1 MSDEADEAYSVT
13 EQLTMTGINR
23 IRQKINV
30 HGIPVYLCEACGNP
44 IPEARR
50 KIFPGV
56 RRIRKNRENTMH
68 KSEAEKI
75 DSILDEHQQ
84 IYRRHNQINNIL
96 AYCACIAWIPCI
108 IAAFGVDGIYLK
120 ILFAVLACCGAVCF
134 FIFFFTLLPESLMVL
149 SRQSLLQLMRLT
161 EDVPDARQ
169 ELLNRL
175 LSGKKLTGRDEQDIR
190 RLWQEK
196 VDAMQESATRQR
208 EQDTIRKFTEGN
220 KSE

>member
-1 MSDEADEAYSVT
+1 
-13 EQLTMTGINR
+13 
-23 IRQKINV
+23 
-30 HGIPVYLCEACGNP
+30 
-44 IPEARR
+44 
-50 KIFPGV
+50 
-56 RRIRKNRENTMH
+56 
-68 KSEAEKI
+68 
-75 DSILDEHQQ
+75 
-84 IYRRHNQINNIL
+84 
-96 AYCACIAWIPCI
+96 
-108 IAAFGVDGIYLK
+108 VDGIYLK

-161 EDVPDARQ
+161 EDVPDVRQ

>member
-1 MSDEADEAYSVT
+1 
-13 EQLTMTGINR
+13 
-23 IRQKINV
+23 
-30 HGIPVYLCEACGNP
+30 
-44 IPEARR
+44 
-50 KIFPGV
+50 
-56 RRIRKNRENTMH
+56 MH

-84 IYRRHNQINNIL
+84 IYRRQNRIYNIL
-96 AYCACIAWIPCI
+96 AFCAYIEWIPCI

-120 ILFAVLACCGAVCF
+120 ILFAVLACCGAVGCF
-134 FIFFFTLLPESLMVL
+134 ICCLTLLPESLMVL

-175 LSGKKLTGRDEQDIR
+175 LSGKKLTGRDEKDIR

-196 VDAMQESATRQR
+196 VDAMQASATRQR
-208 EQDTIRKFTEGN
+208 EQDTIRKFAEES

>member
-1 MSDEADEAYSVT
+1 MKHS
-13 EQLTMTGINR
+13 
-23 IRQKINV
+23 
-30 HGIPVYLCEACGNP
+30 PGNP
-44 IPEARR
+44 GR
-50 KIFPGV
+50 F
-56 RRIRKNRENTMH
+56 T
-68 KSEAEKI
+68 
-75 DSILDEHQQ
+75 ILDEHQQ

-161 EDVPDARQ
+161 EDVPDVRQ